1 MNAFIAL
8 LAIVLTLASPP
19 ALAQSTSQGTGSGST
34 SSVASSSAG
43 TSEGSGMGVFCSV
56 MMLGTFCT
64 STDASGGPGYGAPSG
79 NGLATSPSTPQ
90 CVDGTPE
97 NELCN

>member
-1 MNAFIAL
+1 MNAFIAVL
-8 LAIVLTLASPP
+8 VTVLTLASSP
-19 ALAQSTSQGTGSGST
+19 AFAQSTSQGIDSGST
-34 SSVASSSAG
+34 SSPASG
-43 TSEGSGMGVFCSV
+43 RGSGMDVFCSV

-90 CVDGTPE
+90 CVDGTPD

>member
-1 MNAFIAL
+1 MD
-8 LAIVLTLASPP
+8 
-19 ALAQSTSQGTGSGST
+19 
-34 SSVASSSAG
+34 
-43 TSEGSGMGVFCSV
+43 VFCSV

-90 CVDGTPE
+90 CVDGTPD